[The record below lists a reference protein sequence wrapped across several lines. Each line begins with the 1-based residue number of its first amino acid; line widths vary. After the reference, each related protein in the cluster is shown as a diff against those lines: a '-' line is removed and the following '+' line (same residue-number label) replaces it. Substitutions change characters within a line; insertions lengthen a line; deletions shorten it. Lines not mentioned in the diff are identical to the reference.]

1 MENLVKKKRVLI
13 FVGGYLPGFRFGGP
27 VRSISNMVDSLG
39 DNFDFYIITLDRD
52 LGAAEMYSCIEK
64 NEFNKL
70 DGCLVRYLSKTEF
83 NLVSIRSLIKDVNP
97 DLIYGN
103 GFFGR
108 DFCLRLILL
117 KAFFNLK
124 QPILVAPRGE
134 FSRGALSIKS
144 FRKRIYLWFFRGL
157 NFHKLVHWHA
167 TNSIEKKEIQTVFGS
182 GGDLQI
188 HTASNIP
195 KKPNPS
201 IVDSWPDKSNTLSI
215 AFLSRISP
223 KKNLLYAI
231 ELLQRIDFSVSF
243 CIYGTIE
250 DKQYWKLC
258 QQSIQRL
265 PANIEV
271 IYGGELLPQ
280 DVIGVLSSHDVFLFP
295 TLGENYGHV
304 IFEALSAGMIVLTSD
319 RTPWGEI
326 ERGGAGWCV
335 PLVESEKYVE
345 RLTFIHGLDEES
357 LRNFR
362 RDSLLFTINYSENDR
377 SIMDTESS
385 FNKVFET

>member
-201 IVDSWPDKSNTLSI
+201 IVGSWPDKSNTLSI

-250 DKQYWKLC
+250 DKPYWELC

-304 IFEALSAGMIVLTSD
+304 IFEALSAGMIILISD
-319 RTPWGEI
+319 KTPWNDI
-326 ERGGAGWCV
+326 EKAGAGWIL
-335 PLVESEKYVE
+335 PLMDADKYLEKLSVINSFDAGE
-345 RLTFIHGLDEES
+345 
-357 LRNFR
+357 LRKR
-362 RDSLLFTINYSENDR
+362 RHAALSFAQNYSVTER
-377 SIMDTESS
+377 SVMATELMFTSGLR
-385 FNKVFET
+385 V